1 MVAVLMALGT
11 AVLWGAAD
19 FLGGLK
25 SRVASTVAVVGGS
38 QLAGLVPVAVVVAAT
53 QASPPGG
60 RGLLLGIA
68 AGAISLLGL
77 SALYRALAVGAMSIV
92 APIGAAGAVVPV
104 AVGLGRGEQ
113 PTWVQGG
120 GMVLVLAGVA
130 LASREPGRE
139 RGAAVAT
146 GVGLA
151 IVSALCLGLFYVT
164 FDAASEASV
173 AWAVLMQRLT
183 FVALVAPVVLVVW
196 RRGRLAVARRDLPAI
211 ALVGLLDVGAL
222 ALLSEATTRGLIGVV
237 SVIASLY
244 PVTTVVLAHLLLG
257 ERIAVSQR
265 AGVVGAF
272 AGVALV
278 TAG

>member
-1 MVAVLMALGT
+1 MALGT

-53 QASPPGG
+53 QMSPPGG
-60 RGLLLGIA
+60 RALLLGAA
-68 AGAISLLGL
+68 AGAVSLVGL

-92 APIGAAGAVVPV
+92 APIGAAGAIVPV

-120 GMVLVLAGVA
+120 GMVLVLGGVA
-130 LASREPGRE
+130 LASREPGQK
-139 RGAAVAT
+139 RGAGVAT

-151 IVSALCLGLFYVT
+151 VVSALCLGLFYVA
-164 FDAASEASV
+164 FDAASEESV
-173 AWAVLMQRLT
+173 GWAVLMQRLT
-183 FVALVAPVVLVVW
+183 FVALVAPIALAVWGRGKLVVS
-196 RRGRLAVARRDLPAI
+196 RRDLPAI

-222 ALLSEATTRGLIGVV
+222 ALLSEATTRGMIGVV

-265 AGVVGAF
+265 AGVGGAF
-272 AGVALV
+272 AGGALG

>member
-1 MVAVLMALGT
+1 MALGT

-38 QLAGLVPVAVVVAAT
+38 QLAGLVPAAVVVAAT
-53 QASPPGG
+53 QMSPPGG
-60 RGLLLGIA
+60 RALLLGVA
-68 AGAISLLGL
+68 AGAVSLLGL

-92 APIGAAGAVVPV
+92 APIGAAGAIVPV

-120 GMVLVLAGVA
+120 GMVLVLGGVA
-130 LASREPGRE
+130 LASREPGQK
-139 RGAAVAT
+139 RGAGVAT

-151 IVSALCLGLFYVT
+151 VVSALCLGLFYVA
-164 FDAASEASV
+164 FDAASEESV
-173 AWAVLMQRLT
+173 GWAVLMQRLT
-183 FVALVAPVVLVVW
+183 FVALVAPIA
-196 RRGRLAVARRDLPAI
+196 LAVWGRGKLVISRRDLPAI

-222 ALLSEATTRGLIGVV
+222 ALLSEATTRGMIGVV

-257 ERIAVSQR
+257 ERIAASQR

-272 AGVALV
+272 VGVALV

>member
-1 MVAVLMALGT
+1 MALGT

-19 FLGGLK
+19 FLGGFK

-38 QLAGLVPVAVVVAAT
+38 QLAGLVPAAAVVAAT
-53 QASPPGG
+53 QMSPPGG
-60 RGLLLGIA
+60 RTLLLGVA
-68 AGAISLLGL
+68 AGAVSLLGL

-92 APIGAAGAVVPV
+92 APIGAAGAIVPV

-120 GMVLVLAGVA
+120 GMVLVLGGVA
-130 LASREPGRE
+130 LASREPGQK
-139 RGAAVAT
+139 RGAGVAT

-151 IVSALCLGLFYVT
+151 VVSALCLGLFYVA
-164 FDAASEASV
+164 FDAASEESV
-173 AWAVLMQRLT
+173 GWAVLMQRLT
-183 FVALVAPVVLVVW
+183 FVALVAPIALAVWGRGKLVVS
-196 RRGRLAVARRDLPAI
+196 RRDLPAI

-222 ALLSEATTRGLIGVV
+222 ALLSEATTRGMIGVV

-257 ERIAVSQR
+257 ERIALSQR

>member
-1 MVAVLMALGT
+1 MALGT

-53 QASPPGG
+53 QMSPPGG
-60 RGLLLGIA
+60 RALLLGVA
-68 AGAISLLGL
+68 AGAVSLLGL
-77 SALYRALAVGAMSIV
+77 SALYRALAVGSMSIV
-92 APIGAAGAVVPV
+92 APIGAAGAIVPV

-120 GMVLVLAGVA
+120 GMVLVLGGVA
-130 LASREPGRE
+130 LASREPGQE
-139 RGAAVAT
+139 RRAGVAT

-151 IVSALCLGLFYVT
+151 VVSALCLGLFYVA
-164 FDAASEASV
+164 FDAASEESV
-173 AWAVLMQRLT
+173 GWAVLMQRVT
-183 FVALVAPVVLVVW
+183 FVALVAPIALAVWGRGKLVVS
-196 RRGRLAVARRDLPAI
+196 RRDLPAI

-222 ALLSEATTRGLIGVV
+222 ALLSEATTRGMIGVV

-257 ERIAVSQR
+257 ERIALSQR